1 MRLSTPLG
9 TVNRWADYRR
19 RQRDLLHGAP
29 TSHHESDTPVDGDLS
44 RYGVAGLPLNRHSPF
59 YLGFLG
65 ALGALIAIAL
75 WHAVGQLATV
85 LTLLLVSLF
94 LTLALNPV
102 VEAITRRG
110 VRRSLAVAVVF
121 VGLIGAFVVVGF
133 LVVPPVVSQGTALAQ
148 QAPSYLQHVLDTPW
162 VRNLDKHYHVVA
174 KAQAEITKA
183 VTDQSFVSGVLGGIL
198 GAGLVV
204 LNGVF
209 QSFTVLVL
217 TLYFLGSLPRMKQA
231 AYAVVPASRRA
242 RVTSLSEEIMRRT
255 GSYAI
260 GQVAVAAVNAS
271 FSWVMMTIVGIPY
284 PAVLAIAVGF
294 LGLVPMVGA
303 GLGAVVVSVF
313 AFFDQPS
320 KALIA
325 VIYYIVYTQVEN
337 YIVMPRVMTRTI
349 AVPGA
354 VTVVAALTGGTL
366 LGMLGALIAI
376 PVAAGLLLLY
386 DDVLIPRQERH

>member
-1 MRLSTPLG
+1 M
-9 TVNRWADYRR
+9 NRWADYRR
-19 RQRDLLHGAP
+19 RQRELMHAAAAG
-29 TSHHESDTPVDGDLS
+29 HHERDAPVVDDLS
-44 RYGVAGLPLNRHSPF
+44 AYGPAGVPLNRHSPF
-59 YLGFLG
+59 YLGFFG

-94 LTLALNPV
+94 LTLALNPI
-102 VEAITRRG
+102 VESLTRRG
-110 VRRSLAVAVVF
+110 VRRSLAVATVYL
-121 VGLIGAFVVVGF
+121 GLIAVFVVVGF
-133 LVVPPVVSQGTALAQ
+133 VVIPPVVSQGTALAQ
-148 QAPSYLQHVLDTPW
+148 QAPSYLQHLLDTPW
-162 VRNLDKHYHVVA
+162 VRDLDKHYHVVA
-174 KAQAEITKA
+174 KAQAQLTDA
-183 VTDQSFVSGVLGGIL
+183 VSNQSFVSGVLGGIL

-204 LNGVF
+204 LNGLF

-231 AYAVVPASRRA
+231 AYAVIPASRRT
-242 RVTSLSEEIMRRT
+242 RVVSLSEEIMRRT

-260 GQVAVAAVNAS
+260 GQVSVAAVNAT

-320 KALIA
+320 KAVIA
-325 VIYYIVYTQVEN
+325 IIYYIVYTQVEN
-337 YIVMPRVMTRTI
+337 YLVMPRVMTRTI
-349 AVPGA
+349 SVPGA

-366 LGMLGALIAI
+366 LGMLGALIAL
-376 PVAAGLLLLY
+376 PVAAGLLLIY
-386 DDVLIPRQERH
+386 DEVLIPRQSHQ